1 MVSIRC
7 KMIVKQQL
15 EKFGIEYTTIDLGEV
30 QVDDATTTLQKIDFG
45 KSLLYYGLELLED
58 KNAALIDKVKKVVVE
73 MIHFADELPKQSKS
87 AYISEKMNCNYQK
100 LALLFMEATGI
111 SLERYIIRHKIEKV
125 KELILYDDLNLT
137 DIAFKL
143 NYSSVAH
150 LCTQFKR
157 ETGVT
162 PQFFKSMKIKKDN
175 ITE

>member
-15 EKFGIEYTTIDLGEV
+15 EKFGIEYTIIDLGEV
-30 QVDDATTTLQKIDFG
+30 NVNDVISTIQKEEFG
-45 KSLLYYGLELLED
+45 KSLLYFGLELLED

-73 MIHFADELPKQSKS
+73 MVHYDDEQPKLSKS
-87 AYISEKMNCNYQK
+87 AYISAKMNCNYQK

-162 PQFFKSMKIKKDN
+162 PQFFKGMKIKKDN
-175 ITE
+175 IPE